1 MSVSFLST
9 DQIDAKLERLAS
21 SYGVKKSE
29 AIRMAIA
36 CMPDRTQL
44 ELEAAM
50 ITGVSDNLEE
60 LRRHTGRMSAA
71 LVALAF
77 ALKESNALTAD
88 HTATLNS
95 IHPMKQ
101 LDLLDNMS
109 ATFGEYAQ
117 TRLERIGK

>member
-1 MSVSFLST
+1 MTVSFIST
-9 DQIDAKLERLAS
+9 DQIDAKLEKLAT

-36 CMPDRTQL
+36 CMPDRNQL

-50 ITGVSDNLEE
+50 ITDVAAKQEE
-60 LRRHTGRMSAA
+60 LRRHIGRMSAA

-95 IHPMKQ
+95 IHPMEQ
-101 LDLLDNMS
+101 LDLIDNMS
-109 ATFGEYAQ
+109 ATFADYAN